1 MENKKLTDSELE
13 QVSGGDVTSANIVGR
28 GKNGNPILTT
38 WECGSAVL
46 TSDPEHPGSGNVS
59 K

>member
-38 WECGSAVL
+38 WESGSAVL